1 MNALT
6 KPEKEQLAAALAA
19 RKKRLLDEI
28 RRALA
33 RTKNERY
40 ADLLAGGSDAGDESV
55 ADLLSDV
62 AHAEVGRDIA
72 EVRDI
77 NAAQARMASG
87 RYGVCI
93 DCGASVGYKRLQA
106 YPSAKRCLHCQE
118 QRERRRASAPHSSL

>member
-6 KPEKEQLAAALAA
+6 KPQIDQLAAMLAA
-19 RKKRLLDEI
+19 RKERLLDEI

-118 QRERRRASAPHSSL
+118 QRERRRASAPHFSL

>member
-1 MNALT
+1 MTALT
-6 KPEKEQLAAALAA
+6 KPEKEELTAALAA
-19 RKKRLLDEI
+19 RKARLVDEI

-62 AHAEVGRDIA
+62 AQAEVARDIA

-77 NAAQARMASG
+77 NAAQARIANGS
-87 RYGVCI
+87 YSVCI
-93 DCGASVGYKRLQA
+93 DCGAVIGYKRLQA
-106 YPSAKRCLHCQE
+106 YPTAKRCLHCQE
-118 QRERRRASAPHSSL
+118 QREKRRASAPHSRF

>member
-93 DCGASVGYKRLQA
+93 DCGAPVGYKRLQA